1 MGTRQAVR
9 TGGRS
14 ARVQQAV
21 HEAVRDLLA
30 ERDRADLTVPL
41 VAARAGV
48 TPSTV
53 YRRWGDLQELL
64 ADVALEHMRPD
75 GPPADLGN
83 LRDDLATW
91 AEEWLEEMSSPT
103 GRAFARDVVA
113 GDDGDGRST
122 GQCCA
127 YASGRIQII
136 LTRAA
141 GRGEDVPAL
150 DAVLDHV
157 LAPMMYRVL
166 FMSDTLAP
174 GYGRALVDTLPDLR

>member
-1 MGTRQAVR
+1 M
-9 TGGRS
+9 
-14 ARVQQAV
+14 QQAV

-64 ADVALEHMRPD
+64 ADVALEYMRPD
-75 GPPADLGN
+75 GPPTDLGN
-83 LRDDLATW
+83 LRDDLAAW

-113 GDDGDGRST
+113 GDDDGRST

-127 YASGRIQII
+127 YASNRIKAI

-141 GRGEDVPAL
+141 GRGEEVPTL
-150 DAVLDHV
+150 DAVRDHV
-157 LAPMMYRVL
+157 LAPMTYRVL
-166 FMSDTLAP
+166 FMCDSLAP
-174 GYGRALVDTLPDLR
+174 GYGRALVDTLLDPR

>member
-21 HEAVRDLLA
+21 HDAVRQLLT

-75 GPPADLGN
+75 GPPTDLGN
-83 LRDDLATW
+83 LRDDLAAW

-103 GRAFARDVVA
+103 GRAVARDVVA
-113 GDDGDGRST
+113 GDGGGRST

-127 YASGRIQII
+127 YASSQIEAV

-166 FMSDTLAP
+166 FISDSLAP
-174 GYGRALVDTLPDLR
+174 GYGRALVDTLLGPR